1 MRCGPAGGFRWVQD
15 SLTRGEACSCVQ
27 QEARKPRAYG
37 LRAGVFVE
45 AESSRVCGAVREQDA
60 YRQRR
65 GCSLQVQDKCRS
77 SGVNVSEATSMEPH
91 LSPAAIAVLEERY
104 LRRDDTGALIEDA
117 DGMFRRVA
125 RAVAAPS
132 EKFGESPQEW
142 EERFYQRLSSL
153 QFLPNSPTLMN
164 AGLPGG
170 QLAACF
176 VLPVDDDLDSIFTAL
191 LRMARIHQ
199 TGGGTGFSFSALR
212 PRGDRVRSTGGVTS
226 GPVSFMELFDHTT
239 AVIREGGRRRGANM
253 GVLRVSHPDIEDFV
267 RAKVTPGRLE
277 NFNISVGMTEG
288 FFEALERGQPF
299 PLVNPR
305 TGAIVRHVDPNHLL
319 DLIAKAAWECG
330 DPGLVFLDEINKHH
344 TVPALGTIEA
354 TNPCGEQ
361 PLLPNESCVL
371 GSISLPRF
379 VSGNDLDW
387 PELRSAIHDAV
398 VFLDN
403 VIEATA
409 HPFPEIEAATRR
421 TRKIGLGVMGLADLL
436 IELNIPYDSIEAV
449 SLAGEIVAF
458 LSVEARIASLEL
470 GKRRGSFPAFPE
482 SIWPGIGYRALRN
495 ATVTCIAPT
504 GTISLIA
511 GVSSGIEP
519 LFALAVCRRL
529 LDGRHFVEVHPALE
543 RLLAELGD
551 QAPAVREHVEQ
562 HGSIRDLASLPEE
575 VRRRFPTALE
585 IAPEWHVRMQSQFQ
599 AYVDAAVSKTIN
611 LPADATPAQVRDI
624 YLMAREHR
632 LKGITVYR
640 YGSRRG
646 QVLSLVDDAALA
658 ECRECAV

>member
-1 MRCGPAGGFRWVQD
+1 MAPQF
-15 SLTRGEACSCVQ
+15 
-27 QEARKPRAYG
+27 
-37 LRAGVFVE
+37 
-45 AESSRVCGAVREQDA
+45 
-60 YRQRR
+60 
-65 GCSLQVQDKCRS
+65 
-77 SGVNVSEATSMEPH
+77 
-91 LSPAAIAVLEERY
+91 SPAALAVLEERY
-104 LRRDDTGALIEDA
+104 LLRDERGELIEDPPA
-117 DGMFRRVA
+117 MLRRVA
-125 RAVAAPS
+125 RAVAAPA
-132 EKFGESPQEW
+132 KNFGESPDEW
-142 EERFYQRLSSL
+142 EERFYHRLIEL

-164 AGLPGG
+164 AGLPEG

-176 VLPVDDDLDSIFTAL
+176 VLPVEDNLDSIFTAL
-191 LRMARIHQ
+191 WRMARIHQ

-212 PRGDRVRSTGGVTS
+212 PRGDRVRSTGGITS

-253 GVLRVSHPDIEDFV
+253 GVLRVSHPDIEEFV
-267 RAKVTPGRLE
+267 QAKLTPGRLE
-277 NFNISVGMTEG
+277 NFNISVGMTQG
-288 FFEALERGQPF
+288 FFDAYDRGEPF
-299 PLVNPR
+299 PLINPR
-305 TGAIVRHVDPNHLL
+305 TGQVVRHVDPRELL
-319 DLIAKAAWECG
+319 ERIADAACRCG
-330 DPGLVFLDEINKHH
+330 DPGLIFLDEINKHH

-379 VSGNDLDW
+379 LRGNEIDW
-387 PELRSAIHDAV
+387 PALREAIHDAV

-409 HPFPEIEAATRR
+409 FPSPEIRAATRR
-421 TRKIGLGVMGLADLL
+421 TRKLGLGVMGLADLL
-436 IELNIPYDSIEAV
+436 IELGIPYDSIDAV
-449 SLAGEIVAF
+449 SLAGDIVTF
-458 LSVEARIASLEL
+458 LSIEARIASLEL

-482 SIWPGIGYRALRN
+482 SVWPGVGYRTLRN

-529 LDGRHFVEVHPALE
+529 LDGRHFMEVHPAVE
-543 RLLAELGD
+543 RAIQSLGD
-551 QAPAVREHVEQ
+551 QAAAVREHVLQ
-562 HGSIRDLASLPEE
+562 HGTIRDCSLVPEE
-575 VRRRFPTALE
+575 IRQRFPTALD

-599 AYVDAAVSKTIN
+599 AYIDAAVSKTIN
-611 LPADATPAQVRDI
+611 LPADATAEQVRDI
-624 YLMAREHR
+624 YLMAREYR

-640 YGSRRG
+640 YGSRPG